1 MACGECVIPPLGYPG
16 CYPPAIPTDVGRR
29 IVRVSVPGLQG
40 PPGETGALGYSTRTC
55 ASLGALSAAVEK
67 SGIALDTLTEEG
79 SYVVTGATGLPAD
92 FTADPVFVTVT
103 KAGTATVQMVGGVQ
117 GAEYKLFARTA
128 ADGAYGEF
136 AQIGAKTDL
145 TDYAKKSEV
154 ATQISE
160 AVNPVKTTAEAAQA
174 KANENAGK
182 ITALGATVGEHTT
195 KLTSLESQVQTNT
208 AAIQK
213 NAGDITT
220 INVTLEELQ
229 ATDIVLSGDFSDPHK
244 QLVNLVDNTNFQISG
259 SNIQNG
265 SSSYNKN
272 SGTSY
277 GYIKLTTK
285 EQCTL
290 SVTGYVS
297 SESNSDF
304 GGVYVGSKIYK
315 PTQSQ
320 AKNGTA
326 DSTGTYLIRQ
336 SGSNSSK
343 EYTMTLTANTT
354 YYLNFFYV
362 KDSSSNSNSDQIFV
376 SKIQYRAVV

>member
-1 MACGECVIPPLGYPG
+1 MAEISKSLES
-16 CYPPAIPTDVGRR
+16 
-29 IVRVSVPGLQG
+29 RVSEFAARTGQEIKKVRGEIATGNTAAEALTQRVAANEGAITALQG
-40 PPGETGALGYSTRTC
+40 KVAKKVEIDDAQASGTKTYSSQKVEAKITAAKQSVKDDLLGGAGEAYDTLKELADALVTNKDAITALQQIAQGHVQFDK
-55 ASLGALSAAVEK
+55 AQSLNDEQKMQARANIGALSAAVEK

-92 FTADPVFVTVT
+92 FTSDPVFVTVT

-160 AVNPVKTTAEAAQA
+160 AVNPVKATAEAAQA

-182 ITALGATVGEHTT
+182 ITALEATVGEHTT

-220 INVTLEELQ
+220 INANIGTKQ
-229 ATDIVLSGDFSDPHK
+229 DFVAAFEAA
-244 QLVNLVDNTNFQISG
+244 L
-259 SNIQNG
+259 
-265 SSSYNKN
+265 
-272 SGTSY
+272 
-277 GYIKLTTK
+277 
-285 EQCTL
+285 
-290 SVTGYVS
+290 
-297 SESNSDF
+297 
-304 GGVYVGSKIYK
+304 
-315 PTQSQ
+315 
-320 AKNGTA
+320 A
-326 DSTGTYLIRQ
+326 
-336 SGSNSSK
+336 
-343 EYTMTLTANTT
+343 
-354 YYLNFFYV
+354 
-362 KDSSSNSNSDQIFV
+362 
-376 SKIQYRAVV
+376 

>member
-1 MACGECVIPPLGYPG
+1 MAEISKSLES
-16 CYPPAIPTDVGRR
+16 
-29 IVRVSVPGLQG
+29 RVSEFAARTGQEIKKVRGEIATSNTAAEALTQRVAANEGAITALQG
-40 PPGETGALGYSTRTC
+40 EVAKKVEIDDAQASGTKTYSSQKVEAKITAAKQSVKDDLLGGAGEAYDTLKELADALVTNKDAITALQQIAQGHVQFDK
-55 ASLGALSAAVEK
+55 AQSLNDEQKKQARANIGALSAAVEK

-92 FTADPVFVTVT
+92 FTSDPVFVTVT

-160 AVNPVKTTAEAAQA
+160 AVKPVKATAEAAQA

-182 ITALGATVGEHTT
+182 ITALEATVGEHTT

-220 INVTLEELQ
+220 INANIGTKQ
-229 ATDIVLSGDFSDPHK
+229 DFVAAFEAA
-244 QLVNLVDNTNFQISG
+244 L
-259 SNIQNG
+259 
-265 SSSYNKN
+265 
-272 SGTSY
+272 
-277 GYIKLTTK
+277 
-285 EQCTL
+285 
-290 SVTGYVS
+290 
-297 SESNSDF
+297 
-304 GGVYVGSKIYK
+304 
-315 PTQSQ
+315 
-320 AKNGTA
+320 A
-326 DSTGTYLIRQ
+326 
-336 SGSNSSK
+336 
-343 EYTMTLTANTT
+343 
-354 YYLNFFYV
+354 
-362 KDSSSNSNSDQIFV
+362 
-376 SKIQYRAVV
+376 

>member
-1 MACGECVIPPLGYPG
+1 MAEISKSLES
-16 CYPPAIPTDVGRR
+16 
-29 IVRVSVPGLQG
+29 RVSEFAARTGQEIKKVRGEIATSNTAAEALTQRVAANEGAITALQG
-40 PPGETGALGYSTRTC
+40 EVAKKVEIDDAQASGTKTYSSQKVEAKITAAKQSVKDDLLGGAGEAYDTLKELADALVTNKDAITALQQIALGHVQFDK
-55 ASLGALSAAVEK
+55 AQSLNDEQKKQARANIGALSAAVEK

-92 FTADPVFVTVT
+92 FTSDPVFVTVT

-160 AVNPVKTTAEAAQA
+160 AVNPVKATAEAAQA

-182 ITALGATVGEHTT
+182 ITALEATVGEHTT

-220 INVTLEELQ
+220 INANIGTKQ
-229 ATDIVLSGDFSDPHK
+229 DFVAAFEAA
-244 QLVNLVDNTNFQISG
+244 L
-259 SNIQNG
+259 
-265 SSSYNKN
+265 
-272 SGTSY
+272 
-277 GYIKLTTK
+277 
-285 EQCTL
+285 
-290 SVTGYVS
+290 
-297 SESNSDF
+297 
-304 GGVYVGSKIYK
+304 
-315 PTQSQ
+315 
-320 AKNGTA
+320 A
-326 DSTGTYLIRQ
+326 
-336 SGSNSSK
+336 
-343 EYTMTLTANTT
+343 
-354 YYLNFFYV
+354 
-362 KDSSSNSNSDQIFV
+362 
-376 SKIQYRAVV
+376 

>member
-1 MACGECVIPPLGYPG
+1 MAEISKSLES
-16 CYPPAIPTDVGRR
+16 
-29 IVRVSVPGLQG
+29 RVSEFAARTGQEIKKVRGEIATSNTAAEALTQRVAANEGAITNLQSEVAKKVEIDDAQASATKTYSSQKVDSQITAAKQSVKNDLLG
-40 PPGETGALGYSTRTC
+40 GAGEAYDTLKELADALVTNKDAITALQQIAQGHVQFDK
-55 ASLGALSAAVEK
+55 AQSLNDEQKKQARANIGALSAAVEK

-103 KAGTATVQMVGGVQ
+103 KAGTATVQIVGGVQ

-128 ADGAYGEF
+128 ADGAFGEF

-182 ITALGATVGEHTT
+182 ITALEATVGEHTT

-220 INVTLEELQ
+220 I
-229 ATDIVLSGDFSDPHK
+229 
-244 QLVNLVDNTNFQISG
+244 
-259 SNIQNG
+259 
-265 SSSYNKN
+265 
-272 SGTSY
+272 
-277 GYIKLTTK
+277 
-285 EQCTL
+285 
-290 SVTGYVS
+290 
-297 SESNSDF
+297 
-304 GGVYVGSKIYK
+304 
-315 PTQSQ
+315 
-320 AKNGTA
+320 
-326 DSTGTYLIRQ
+326 
-336 SGSNSSK
+336 
-343 EYTMTLTANTT
+343 TANIGT
-354 YYLNFFYV
+354 
-362 KDSSSNSNSDQIFV
+362 KQDFV
-376 SKIQYRAVV
+376 AAFEAALA

>member
-1 MACGECVIPPLGYPG
+1 MAEISKSLES
-16 CYPPAIPTDVGRR
+16 
-29 IVRVSVPGLQG
+29 RVSEFAARTGQEIKKVRGEIATGNTAAEALTQRVAANEGAITALQG
-40 PPGETGALGYSTRTC
+40 EVAKKVEIDDAQASATKTYSSQKVDSQITAAKKAVKDDLLGGAGEAYDTLKELADALVTNKDAITALQQIAQGHVQFDKAQALNDDQKKQAR
-55 ASLGALSAAVEK
+55 ANIGALSAAVEK

-128 ADGAYGEF
+128 ADGAFGEF

-182 ITALGATVGEHTT
+182 ITALEATVGEHTT

-208 AAIQK
+208 TAIQK

-220 INVTLEELQ
+220 INANIGAKQ
-229 ATDIVLSGDFSDPHK
+229 DFVAAFEAA
-244 QLVNLVDNTNFQISG
+244 L
-259 SNIQNG
+259 
-265 SSSYNKN
+265 
-272 SGTSY
+272 
-277 GYIKLTTK
+277 
-285 EQCTL
+285 
-290 SVTGYVS
+290 
-297 SESNSDF
+297 
-304 GGVYVGSKIYK
+304 
-315 PTQSQ
+315 
-320 AKNGTA
+320 A
-326 DSTGTYLIRQ
+326 
-336 SGSNSSK
+336 
-343 EYTMTLTANTT
+343 
-354 YYLNFFYV
+354 
-362 KDSSSNSNSDQIFV
+362 
-376 SKIQYRAVV
+376 

>member
-1 MACGECVIPPLGYPG
+1 MAEISKSLES
-16 CYPPAIPTDVGRR
+16 
-29 IVRVSVPGLQG
+29 RVSEFAARTGQEIKKVRGEIATSNTAAEALTQRVAANEGAITNLQSEVAKKVEIDDAQASATKTYSSQKVDSQITAAKQAVKDDLLG
-40 PPGETGALGYSTRTC
+40 GAGEAYDTLKELADALVTNKDAITALQQIAQGHVQFDK
-55 ASLGALSAAVEK
+55 AQSLNDEQKKQARANIGALSAAVEK

-160 AVNPVKTTAEAAQA
+160 AVNPVKATAEAAQA

-182 ITALGATVGEHTT
+182 ITALEATVGEHTT

-208 AAIQK
+208 TAIQK

-220 INVTLEELQ
+220 INANIGAKQ
-229 ATDIVLSGDFSDPHK
+229 DFVAAFEAA
-244 QLVNLVDNTNFQISG
+244 L
-259 SNIQNG
+259 
-265 SSSYNKN
+265 
-272 SGTSY
+272 
-277 GYIKLTTK
+277 
-285 EQCTL
+285 
-290 SVTGYVS
+290 
-297 SESNSDF
+297 
-304 GGVYVGSKIYK
+304 
-315 PTQSQ
+315 
-320 AKNGTA
+320 A
-326 DSTGTYLIRQ
+326 
-336 SGSNSSK
+336 
-343 EYTMTLTANTT
+343 
-354 YYLNFFYV
+354 
-362 KDSSSNSNSDQIFV
+362 
-376 SKIQYRAVV
+376 

>member
-1 MACGECVIPPLGYPG
+1 MAGISKSLES
-16 CYPPAIPTDVGRR
+16 
-29 IVRVSVPGLQG
+29 RVSEFAARTGQEIKKVRGEIATSNTAAEALTQRVAANEGAITALQG
-40 PPGETGALGYSTRTC
+40 EVAKKVEIDDAQASGTKTYSSQKVEAKITAAKQSVKDDLLGGAGEAYDTLKELADALVTNKDAITALQQIAQGHVQFDK
-55 ASLGALSAAVEK
+55 AQSLNDEQKKQARANIGALSAAVEK

-92 FTADPVFVTVT
+92 FTSDPVFVTVT

-160 AVNPVKTTAEAAQA
+160 AVNPVKATAEAAQA

-182 ITALGATVGEHTT
+182 ITALEATVGEHTT

-220 INVTLEELQ
+220 INANIGTKQ
-229 ATDIVLSGDFSDPHK
+229 DFVAAFEAA
-244 QLVNLVDNTNFQISG
+244 L
-259 SNIQNG
+259 
-265 SSSYNKN
+265 
-272 SGTSY
+272 
-277 GYIKLTTK
+277 
-285 EQCTL
+285 
-290 SVTGYVS
+290 
-297 SESNSDF
+297 
-304 GGVYVGSKIYK
+304 
-315 PTQSQ
+315 
-320 AKNGTA
+320 A
-326 DSTGTYLIRQ
+326 
-336 SGSNSSK
+336 
-343 EYTMTLTANTT
+343 
-354 YYLNFFYV
+354 
-362 KDSSSNSNSDQIFV
+362 
-376 SKIQYRAVV
+376 